1 MRLEHQLYSGT
12 KTPPSTTGAY
22 FSAMTDVLIW
32 KTTLWAH
39 FVIITIISVRNELL
53 RTDVIIVGFRG
64 TIIVFFNV
72 TDEGAVTEPA
82 LY

>member
-1 MRLEHQLYSGT
+1 
-12 KTPPSTTGAY
+12 
-22 FSAMTDVLIW
+22 MTDVLIY

-39 FVIITIISVRNELL
+39 FVIIIIIISVRNELL